1 MMFLTR
7 ILPLSLALAVAGCMS
22 ARAET
27 AAAQRASAMEALRLH
42 EVTAYAISTCRW
54 LRRRSDPKLLER
66 WKRDNDDVLA
76 AAMAVVDSQGGLTDA
91 RRKVVEALA
100 VAEGSALSAS
110 PSECDALFEATRTG
124 KRDLAAL
131 LPADRVRNLLGRRTE
146 AAEGVL
152 WILEERRRPDG
163 TLGRI
168 ARRYEGVGGIEDCD
182 DGAAALGHVWTRAAV
197 HGAKAQAMDPELW
210 LAECL
215 ISATDPLMV
224 DVGQAVR

>member
-1 MMFLTR
+1 MNLVPT
-7 ILPLSLALAVAGCMS
+7 LSLSLALGIAACLP

-27 AAAQRASAMEALRLH
+27 AAAQRASAMEAIRLH

-76 AAMAVVDSQGGLTDA
+76 AAMGVVASQGGLTPA
-91 RRKVVEALA
+91 RRKVVESLA
-100 VAEGSALSAS
+100 VAQGSALSAS

-131 LPADRVRNLLGRRTE
+131 IPADRIRNLLGRRAE
-146 AAEGVL
+146 EAEGVL

-168 ARRYEGVGGIEDCD
+168 ARRYEGADGIEDCD
-182 DGAAALGHVWTRAAV
+182 EGAAALGHVWTRAAV
-197 HGAKAQAMDPELW
+197 LGAKALAMDPDLW

-215 ISATDPLMV
+215 ISPTDPLME